1 MQIHIRLNR
10 DSAYW
15 GEWGNDLDRAQEVYA
30 EALEARVRETY
41 PSARVEVEIGSRS
54 DTVLTGVELGDEVE
68 ILTLLSGI
76 AQDEYGNGNWR
87 DEV

>member
-30 EALEARVRETY
+30 EALRARGTR
-41 PSARVEVEIGSRS
+41 RR
-54 DTVLTGVELGDEVE
+54 GVDLPADDGRKKGGWVVMG
-68 ILTLLSGI
+68 T
-76 AQDEYGNGNWR
+76 
-87 DEV
+87 